1 MSADEDLALANL
13 RRGALEYCLLA
24 LLDDREMYGL
34 ELAQRLGDLGL
45 IAGEGTIYPL
55 LSRLRRS
62 GLVTS
67 QLVIPDA
74 GRSRRY
80 YTLTAQGRASLA
92 TFTRLW
98 TPFATNVTS
107 LIEKEPR

>member
-1 MSADEDLALANL
+1 MATDEDLALANL
-13 RRGALEYCLLA
+13 RKGALEYCLLA
-24 LLDDREMYGL
+24 LLDEKEMYGM
-34 ELAQRLGDLGL
+34 ELAQQLGGLGL

-55 LSRLRRS
+55 LSRLRRA

-80 YTLTAQGRASLA
+80 YALTAEGRSSLA
-92 TFTRLW
+92 VFARLW
-98 TPFATNVTS
+98 SPFAASVTA
-107 LIEKEPR
+107 LIEKSRK